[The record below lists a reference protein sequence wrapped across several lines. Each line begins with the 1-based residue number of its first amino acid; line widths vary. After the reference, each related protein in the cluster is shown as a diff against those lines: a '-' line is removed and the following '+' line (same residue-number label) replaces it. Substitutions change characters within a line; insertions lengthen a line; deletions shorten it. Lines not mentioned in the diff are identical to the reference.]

1 MKFCSVCRRGDPA
14 AAHMSIQ
21 TGRSPAVRAID
32 GVYGRYRNFRPSLR
46 VDLPSSFDR
55 AKSARCRG
63 RLQMQKAEQPT
74 VTNLAGLWRRS
85 LLAWPDG
92 RRDTATWVRWLQG
105 PGLYIDLRQPVGRPD
120 FSAAA
125 GLDDLDL
132 PQIAWLAG
140 QEGFAG
146 ELLFEDG
153 FFEWRRE
160 VDFQLTATYSDRG
173 SLCFVDGVMV
183 EEGKDNPYIEHWH
196 RDVERTQPVCAVR
209 LEDPTN
215 GCRGFIVRY
224 GDIFMYARGRNTS
237 APAGMSL
244 IDCVAAAPSA
254 AAARSLIDC
263 EISYGAITT
272 KGWGIEHSSLPFKE
286 GQSLKPRLPS
296 GRSTGISVSDVDR
309 SGQEIERRW
318 AIVDVQGNLR
328 DIFGAMTA
336 TIVPLREARS

>member
-1 MKFCSVCRRGDPA
+1 
-14 AAHMSIQ
+14 
-21 TGRSPAVRAID
+21 
-32 GVYGRYRNFRPSLR
+32 
-46 VDLPSSFDR
+46 
-55 AKSARCRG
+55 
-63 RLQMQKAEQPT
+63 MQKAEQPT
-74 VTNLAGLWRRS
+74 VANLAGLWRRS

-105 PGLYIDLRQPVGRPD
+105 PSLYIDLRQPVGRPD

-183 EEGKDNPYIEHWH
+183 EEGKDTPYIEHWH

-209 LEDPTN
+209 MEDPTN

-224 GDIFMYARGRNTS
+224 GDIFMYARGRNIS

-254 AAARSLIDC
+254 AAARSLVDC
-263 EISYGAITT
+263 EISYGTITA
-272 KGWGIEHSSLPFKE
+272 KGWRIEHSSLPFKE
-286 GQSLKPRLPS
+286 RRILNPRQPS
-296 GRSTGISVSDVDR
+296 GRSIGMSVSDVDR
-309 SGQEIERRW
+309 LGQEIERRW
-318 AIVDVQGNLR
+318 VIVDVQGNLR
-328 DIFGAMTA
+328 DISGAMSA

>member
-1 MKFCSVCRRGDPA
+1 M
-14 AAHMSIQ
+14 
-21 TGRSPAVRAID
+21 
-32 GVYGRYRNFRPSLR
+32 L
-46 VDLPSSFDR
+46 
-55 AKSARCRG
+55 
-63 RLQMQKAEQPT
+63 KAEQPT
-74 VTNLAGLWRRS
+74 VTNLTGLWRRS

-92 RRDTATWVRWLQG
+92 RRDAATWVRWLQG
-105 PGLYIDLRQPVGRPD
+105 PRLYIDLRQPGGRPD
-120 FSAAA
+120 FSSAV

-173 SLCFVDGVMV
+173 SLCLVDGVMV
-183 EEGKDNPYIEHWH
+183 EEGKDTPYIEHWH
-196 RDVERTQPVCAVR
+196 RDVEKTQPVCAAR
-209 LEDPTN
+209 LEDPAN

-224 GDIFMYARGRNTS
+224 GDIFMYARGRSIS

-263 EISYGAITT
+263 EISYGTITA
-272 KGWGIEHSSLPFKE
+272 KGWEIEHSSLPFKE
-286 GQSLKPRLPS
+286 GLSLDPRIPS
-296 GRSTGISVSDVDR
+296 GRATGISVSDVDR
-309 SGQEIERRW
+309 LGRPIERRW
-318 AIVDVQGNLR
+318 AIVDVQGNVR
-328 DIFGAMTA
+328 DISSVASA
-336 TIVPLREARS
+336 VVVPLREARS